1 MGLPFDGRLLPH
13 FLFSRFSAFPPQA
26 PIPFPFRLLRT
37 LLQSSKSQLFCFQA
51 IPQSLCNAPGVGG
64 VLPAAMPTIHG
75 RPKNAFVGFVTCPEG
90 VHRTYYWNRRATP
103 PSYPQVTAPSFPI
116 SLVGA
121 MGKFSRSW
129 QLVKQSFAILRSDK
143 QLMLFPVLSAVSCFV
158 GTAIIATGGAF
169 LMLPARAAAIAA
181 GERFEPNQLPRFL
194 CGLFTSSV
202 VDYFVF

>member
-51 IPQSLCNAPGVGG
+51 IPQSLCNTPGVGG

-103 PSYPQVTAPSFPI
+103 PSYTQV
-116 SLVGA
+116 
-121 MGKFSRSW
+121 MG
-129 QLVKQSFAILRSDK
+129 
-143 QLMLFPVLSAVSCFV
+143 PAVP
-158 GTAIIATGGAF
+158 
-169 LMLPARAAAIAA
+169 PARDASL
-181 GERFEPNQLPRFL
+181 GECART
-194 CGLFTSSV
+194 C
-202 VDYFVF
+202 